1 MIIQQYHCVQEFYVR
16 MFAEDFDTC
25 FLGELR
31 YLHVR
36 ILGTGYRL
44 MFLSYR
50 KIVCQLFGRNSKP
63 GYLVKPNGIK
73 CSIIFDNTFE
83 VQGDLL
89 PF

>member
-1 MIIQQYHCVQEFYVR
+1 

-36 ILGTGYRL
+36 ILGTGYKVDVSIL
-44 MFLSYR
+44 QKNCLS
-50 KIVCQLFGRNSKP
+50 IVFGRNSKP
-63 GYLVKPNGIK
+63 GYLVKPNGLK